1 MEKSIENIWRQEFKF
16 NKELIPDSHDLQN
29 QKSKDIFDRMTRSMK
44 KNTAMLMIFA
54 LGFLVFVYFSEAPL
68 VLGILI
74 FLFFNSLALFN
85 FNQIE
90 KAEKINK
97 TATSYE
103 YLIKFRNQLNKL
115 IGLNMRFNRFV
126 YPICMLVASIILWF
140 SYGREAIME
149 KLFLK
154 FPDMVL
160 INGIPVYFLIAVL
173 ILSVLLSV
181 FSAKIYK
188 WEVNLFF
195 KNLIDELEE
204 IIQQMEELKN

>member
-1 MEKSIENIWRQEFKF
+1 MEKSIENIWRQEFKL
-16 NKELIPDSHDLQN
+16 NKELIPDMHDLQN
-29 QKSKDIFDRMTRSMK
+29 QKSKDIVDRMTRSMK

-54 LGFLVFVYFSEAPL
+54 FGFLVFVYFSETPL

-74 FLFFNSLALFN
+74 FLFFNALALFN
-85 FNQIE
+85 FNQIV

-97 TATSYE
+97 TTASYE
-103 YLIKFRNQLNKL
+103 YLIKFKNQLNKL

-149 KLFLK
+149 KLLLK
-154 FPDMVL
+154 FPDMAL

-173 ILSVLLSV
+173 VLSVLLSV
-181 FSAKIYK
+181 FSAKIYR

>member
-1 MEKSIENIWRQEFKF
+1 MEKSIEKIWRQEFKL
-16 NKELIPDSHDLQN
+16 NKELIPDIHDLQN
-29 QKSKDIFDRMTRSMK
+29 QKSKDIVDRMTRSMK
-44 KNTAMLMIFA
+44 KNTAVLMIFA
-54 LGFLVFVYFSEAPL
+54 FGFLVFVYFSEAPV

-74 FLFFNSLALFN
+74 FLFFNALALFN
-85 FNQIE
+85 YSQIV

-97 TATSYE
+97 TTASYE
-103 YLIKFRNQLNKL
+103 YLIKFKNQLNKL

-149 KLFLK
+149 KLLLK
-154 FPDMVL
+154 FPDMTL

-173 ILSVLLSV
+173 VLSVLLSV